1 MNYRLNEE
9 LRALLRENNSLKTE
23 NTILSSKI
31 KDLESSI
38 SQNWDTEGW
47 IKPKKT
53 VSWKDNVPPTWGKVD
68 HNNRYSPLFSD
79 TDSQSNTESDSCD
92 DSEISENQPTF
103 SQQFQT
109 VQLQRKINYLQSKL
123 VEKSEEKRSLS
134 TFLPNLTITTLEIQK
149 KRTQAITQAKVKL
162 KLTPNI
168 LQIIQTRPRKLQ
180 PKRISHIL
188 KGN

>member
-68 HNNRYSPLFSD
+68 HNNRYSPLFS
-79 TDSQSNTESDSCD
+79 
-92 DSEISENQPTF
+92 I
-103 SQQFQT
+103 
-109 VQLQRKINYLQSKL
+109 K
-123 VEKSEEKRSLS
+123 
-134 TFLPNLTITTLEIQK
+134 
-149 KRTQAITQAKVKL
+149 
-162 KLTPNI
+162 
-168 LQIIQTRPRKLQ
+168 
-180 PKRISHIL
+180 H
-188 KGN
+188 